1 MTLMYFT
8 CKGKT
13 PTKSHD
19 QKPISTKPVINT
31 NANGKKTV
39 KSMLLGIKSAPC
51 GSCGGAR

>member
-1 MTLMYFT
+1 YFT

>member
-8 CKGKT
+8 CKGIT
-13 PTKSHD
+13 PTKSHG
-19 QKPISTKPVINT
+19 QNPISTKPAINT
-31 NANGKKTV
+31 KPNARTG